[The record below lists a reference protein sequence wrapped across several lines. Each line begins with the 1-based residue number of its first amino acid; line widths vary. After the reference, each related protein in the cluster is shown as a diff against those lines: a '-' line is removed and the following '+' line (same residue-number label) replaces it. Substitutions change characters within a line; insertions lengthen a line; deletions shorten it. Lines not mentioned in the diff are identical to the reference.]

1 MVVTWVCASS
11 VVGLTISGNEA
22 IRVGN
27 AVNLMWR
34 VLNLLQDM
42 AKKVAE
48 EGGAE
53 KALYERFECYCK
65 TGGADLRKSSK
76 RAVAA

>member
-1 MVVTWVCASS
+1 MVATWVCASS

-22 IRVGN
+22 IQVGN

-42 AKKVAE
+42 AKKVNE
-48 EGGAE
+48 EGGAQ
-53 KALYERFECYCK
+53 KALYERFEYHCK
-65 TGGADLRKSSK
+65 TAGPDLRKSSK
-76 RAVAA
+76 RTVAA

>member
-1 MVVTWVCASS
+1 MSG

-48 EGGAE
+48 EGGAQ
-53 KALYERFECYCK
+53 KALHERVECYCK
-65 TGGADLRKSSK
+65 TAGADLRRTSK

>member
-1 MVVTWVCASS
+1 MVATWVCASS
-11 VVGLTISGNEA
+11 VAGLTISGNEA

-48 EGGAE
+48 EGGAQ
-53 KALYERFECYCK
+53 KALFERFECCFK
-65 TGGADLRKSSK
+65 TAGADLRKSSK

>member
-22 IRVGN
+22 IQAVN

-34 VLNLLQDM
+34 VLNLLQDL

-48 EGGAE
+48 ECGAQ
-53 KALYERFECYCK
+53 KALYERFEYHCK
-65 TGGADLRKSSK
+65 TAGADLRKSSK
-76 RAVAA
+76 RTVAA

>member
-1 MVVTWVCASS
+1 MVATWVCASS
-11 VVGLTISGNEA
+11 VVGLTISGSEA
-22 IRVGN
+22 IQVGN

-42 AKKVAE
+42 AQKVAE

-53 KALYERFECYCK
+53 
-65 TGGADLRKSSK
+65 
-76 RAVAA
+76 